1 MAYDNKGR
9 WVPDEDFNWT
19 LTEPGD
25 LAALRTELT
34 RSGLDWRHQG
44 KYAFRTDV
52 WGDMT
57 ETERLGVLQQYDTWY
72 DKGGQLALNDEE
84 WGLDIERGI
93 TYDDAETWDTQ
104 ARFHNLT
111 GGNIRRYTVGEGI
124 VMQRQKEDK
133 DGNVITEYSSDG
145 KHWRTS
151 SKGLSKGGGSVGIAG
166 DKDGWDWASLTN
178 PYKYSDKVRGTFI
191 SEERDESGKHISTT
205 YQVREY
211 PLDWANYTHDDLY
224 RAAIDEV
231 LEEDYDMFMGP
242 GADYDNAKQV
252 RAASKEIQSWVNAH
266 YKKAHEEGKDGA
278 WAEEEWKK
286 EKLKQEAQGRIY
298 NARYPEGKNTRG
310 FQHNQQVMIRKY
322 KPFQKFDEET
332 GTMSRYH
339 PITGELRSEVTYQ
352 APPPPTRMTITGNKT
367 EEDVDAGHYY
377 SPTFGYEQKITD
389 SMMDEPPDVAKPNI
403 SIRGLTTRKPDN
415 ISGWQE
421 TGKTKG
427 AT

>member
-1 MAYDNKGR
+1 MAYDNMGR
-9 WVPDEDFNWT
+9 WVPSEDINWT
-19 LTEPGD
+19 RDTE
-25 LAALRTELT
+25 AQKEALRMELT
-34 RSGLDWRHQG
+34 KSGLDWRHQG
-44 KYAFRTDV
+44 KYAFRTDI
-52 WGDMT
+52 WGGTDTMQGLT
-57 ETERLGVLQQYDTWY
+57 EDQRFDVLQQYDTWY
-72 DKGGQLALNDEE
+72 DKGGQLALNDEA

-93 TYDDAETWDTQ
+93 TYDQASTWSTQ
-104 ARFHNLT
+104 EKFHNLT
-111 GGNIRRYTVGEGI
+111 GGDRLNIWRDKTPDEIIKEGVDKYSKKERGEIVGQF
-124 VMQRQKEDK
+124 MK
-133 DGNVITEYSSDG
+133 DGKLQTLI
-145 KHWRTS
+145 HR
-151 SKGLSKGGGSVGIAG
+151 
-166 DKDGWDWASLTN
+166 
-178 PYKYSDKVRGTFI
+178 
-191 SEERDESGKHISTT
+191 
-205 YQVREY
+205 REY
-211 PLDWANYTHDDLY
+211 PMDWANYTHDDLY

-231 LEEDYDMFMGP
+231 LEEDYDMFMGS

-252 RAASKEIQSWVNAH
+252 RAASKEIQSWVNEH

-278 WAEEEWKK
+278 WAEAEWEADKA
-286 EKLKQEAQGRIY
+286 KQMAQSRIY
-298 NARYPEGKNTRG
+298 NARYPEGRNTRG

-389 SMMDEPPDVAKPNI
+389 SMMAEPPDVEKPNI
-403 SIRGLTTRKPDN
+403 SIRGLTSRKPDN

-421 TGKTKG
+421 FGKTKG

>member
-9 WVPDEDFNWT
+9 WVPSED
-19 LTEPGD
+19 LTWSTSTEQEKQD
-25 LAALRTELT
+25 LRMDLT
-34 RSGLDWRHQG
+34 KAGLDWRHQG

-52 WGDMT
+52 WGGMT
-57 ETERLGVLQQYDTWY
+57 EGERFDVLQQYDTWY

-93 TYDDAETWDTQ
+93 TYDDASTWSTQ
-104 ARFHNLT
+104 EKFHNLT
-111 GGNIRRYTVGEGI
+111 GGDVVT
-124 VMQRQKEDK
+124 KTSDK
-133 DGNVITEYSSDG
+133 SF
-145 KHWRTS
+145 
-151 SKGLSKGGGSVGIAG
+151 G
-166 DKDGWDWASLTN
+166 DLIN
-178 PYKYSDKVRGTFI
+178 PYKYKDKVRGATLV
-191 SEERDESGKHISTT
+191 SEKDGVTT

-224 RAAIDEV
+224 RSAIDEV
-231 LEEDYDMFMGP
+231 LEEDYDMFMGS

-252 RAASKEIQSWVNAH
+252 RAASKEIQGWVNEH

-278 WAEEEWKK
+278 WAEAEWEVDKA
-286 EKLKQEAQGRIY
+286 KQIAQGKVY

-367 EEDVDAGHYY
+367 EENVDAGHYY
-377 SPTFGYEQKITD
+377 SPTFGYEEQITD
-389 SMMDEPPDVAKPNI
+389 SMMSEPPDVAKPNI
-403 SIRGLTTRKPDN
+403 SIRGLTSRKPDN

>member
-9 WVPDEDFNWT
+9 WVPSEDLTWSTSTEQEKQT
-19 LTEPGD
+19 LRED
-25 LAALRTELT
+25 LTKA
-34 RSGLDWRHQG
+34 GLDWRHQG

-52 WGDMT
+52 WGSMT
-57 ETERLGVLQQYDTWY
+57 ESERFDVLQQYDTWY
-72 DKGGQLALNDEE
+72 DKGGQLALNDER

-93 TYDDAETWDTQ
+93 TYDQASTWSTQ
-104 ARFHNLT
+104 EKFHNLT
-111 GGNIRRYTVGEGI
+111 GGDVVT
-124 VMQRQKEDK
+124 KTSDK
-133 DGNVITEYSSDG
+133 SF
-145 KHWRTS
+145 
-151 SKGLSKGGGSVGIAG
+151 G
-166 DKDGWDWASLTN
+166 DLIN
-178 PYKYSDKVRGTFI
+178 PYKYKDKVRGATLV
-191 SEERDESGKHISTT
+191 SEKDGVTT

-211 PLDWANYTHDDLY
+211 PLDWANYTHDELY

-252 RAASKEIQSWVNAH
+252 RAASKEIQSWADHH
-266 YKKAHEEGKDGA
+266 YDEARRLGKDGA
-278 WAEEEWKK
+278 WAEEQWQADKA
-286 EKLKQEAQGRIY
+286 LQIARGRLY
-298 NARYPEGKNTRG
+298 NERYPEGKNTRG

-367 EEDVDAGHYY
+367 EENVDAGHYY
-377 SPTFGYEQKITD
+377 SPTFGYEDKITD
-389 SMMDEPPDVAKPNI
+389 SIMAEPPDVAKPNI
-403 SIRGLTTRKPDN
+403 SIRGLTARKPDN

>member
-9 WVPDEDFNWT
+9 WVPSED
-19 LTEPGD
+19 LTWSTSTEQEKQD
-25 LAALRTELT
+25 LRMDLT
-34 RSGLDWRHQG
+34 KAGLDWRHQG

-52 WGDMT
+52 WGGMT
-57 ETERLGVLQQYDTWY
+57 EGERFDVLQQYDTWY

-93 TYDDAETWDTQ
+93 TYDDAKTWSTQ
-104 ARFHNLT
+104 EKFHNLT
-111 GGNIRRYTVGEGI
+111 GGDVVT
-124 VMQRQKEDK
+124 KTSDK
-133 DGNVITEYSSDG
+133 SF
-145 KHWRTS
+145 
-151 SKGLSKGGGSVGIAG
+151 G
-166 DKDGWDWASLTN
+166 DLIN
-178 PYKYSDKVRGTFI
+178 PYKYKDKVRGATLV
-191 SEERDESGKHISTT
+191 SEKDGVTT

-224 RAAIDEV
+224 RSAIDEV
-231 LEEDYDMFMGP
+231 LEEDYDMFMGS

-252 RAASKEIQSWVNAH
+252 RAASKEIQGWVNKH

-278 WAEEEWKK
+278 WAEAEWEADKA
-286 EKLKQEAQGRIY
+286 KQIAQGKVY

-367 EEDVDAGHYY
+367 EENVDAGHYY
-377 SPTFGYEQKITD
+377 SPTFGYEEQITD
-389 SMMDEPPDVAKPNI
+389 SMMSEPPDVAKPNI
-403 SIRGLTTRKPDN
+403 SIRGLTSRKPDN

>member
-19 LTEPGD
+19 VTTEKEKAD
-25 LAALRTELT
+25 LRLDLIK
-34 RSGLDWRHQG
+34 SGLDWRHQG
-44 KYAFRTDV
+44 KYAFRTDI
-52 WGDMT
+52 WGAMT
-57 ETERLGVLQQYDTWY
+57 EGERFDVLEQYDTWY

-93 TYDDAETWDTQ
+93 TYDDAKTWSTQ
-104 ARFHNLT
+104 AKFHNLT
-111 GGNIRRYTVGEGI
+111 GGNIVRYTVGKDL
-124 VMQRQKEDK
+124 RLKKEYEK
-133 DGNVITEYSSDG
+133 DGQIITEYG
-145 KHWRTS
+145 K
-151 SKGLSKGGGSVGIAG
+151 KGGGGVGIAG
-166 DKDGWDWASLTN
+166 DKTGWDWASLTN

-191 SEERDESGKHISTT
+191 SEERDDSGKHISTT

-211 PLDWANYTHDDLY
+211 PLDWANYTHDELY
-224 RAAIDEV
+224 RSAIDEV

-242 GADYDNAKQV
+242 GSDFDNAKQV
-252 RAASKEIQSWVNAH
+252 RAASKEIQSWVNEH
-266 YKKAHEEGKDGA
+266 YKKAHEEGKDGE
-278 WAEEEWKK
+278 WAEAEWQAYKA
-286 EKLKQEAQGRIY
+286 KQMAQSRIY
-298 NARYPEGKNTRG
+298 NARYPEGRNTRG

-352 APPPPTRMTITGNKT
+352 TPPPPTRMTITGNKT

-389 SMMDEPPDVAKPNI
+389 SMMAEPPDVDKPNI
-403 SIRGLTTRKPDN
+403 SIRGLTSRKPDN

-421 TGKTKG
+421 FGKTKG

>member
-9 WVPDEDFNWT
+9 WVPSEDINWT
-19 LTEPGD
+19 RDTE
-25 LAALRTELT
+25 AQKQALRMELT
-34 RSGLDWRHQG
+34 KSGLDWRHQG
-44 KYAFRTDV
+44 KYAFRTDI
-52 WGDMT
+52 WGGTDTMQGLT
-57 ETERLGVLQQYDTWY
+57 EDQRFDVLQQYDTWY
-72 DKGGQLALNDEE
+72 DKGGQLSLNDER

-93 TYDDAETWDTQ
+93 TYDQASTWSTQ
-104 ARFHNLT
+104 EKFHNLT
-111 GGNIRRYTVGEGI
+111 GGDVVT
-124 VMQRQKEDK
+124 KTSDK
-133 DGNVITEYSSDG
+133 SFSD
-145 KHWRTS
+145 
-151 SKGLSKGGGSVGIAG
+151 LI
-166 DKDGWDWASLTN
+166 D
-178 PYKYSDKVRGTFI
+178 PYKYKDKVRGATLV
-191 SEERDESGKHISTT
+191 SEKDGVTT

-211 PLDWANYTHDDLY
+211 PMDWANYTHDELY

-252 RAASKEIQSWVNAH
+252 RAASKEIQSWVNEH
-266 YKKAHEEGKDGA
+266 YKRAHEEGKDGA
-278 WAEEEWKK
+278 WAEAEW
-286 EKLKQEAQGRIY
+286 EADKALQIARGKIY

-377 SPTFGYEQKITD
+377 SPTFGYEQQITD
-389 SMMDEPPDVAKPNI
+389 SMMAEPPDVAKPNI
-403 SIRGLTTRKPDN
+403 SIRGLTARKPDN

>member
-9 WVPDEDFNWT
+9 WVPSEDINWT
-19 LTEPGD
+19 RDTEEQKQ
-25 LAALRTELT
+25 ALRMELT

-44 KYAFRTDV
+44 KYAFRTDI
-52 WGDMT
+52 WGGTDTMQGLT
-57 ETERLGVLQQYDTWY
+57 EDQRFDVLEQYDTWY
-72 DKGGQLALNDEE
+72 DKGGQLALNDER

-93 TYDDAETWDTQ
+93 TYDQASTWSTQ
-104 ARFHNLT
+104 EKFHNLT
-111 GGNIRRYTVGEGI
+111 GGDVVT
-124 VMQRQKEDK
+124 KTSDK
-133 DGNVITEYSSDG
+133 SF
-145 KHWRTS
+145 
-151 SKGLSKGGGSVGIAG
+151 G
-166 DKDGWDWASLTN
+166 DLIN
-178 PYKYSDKVRGTFI
+178 PYKYSDKVRGATLV
-191 SEERDESGKHISTT
+191 SEKDGVTT

-211 PLDWANYTHDDLY
+211 PMDWANYTHDELY

-252 RAASKEIQSWVNAH
+252 RAASKEIQSWVDKH
-266 YKKAHEEGKDGA
+266 YTKAHELGKDGA
-278 WAEEEWKK
+278 WAEEQWQADKA
-286 EKLKQEAQGRIY
+286 LQIARGRLY
-298 NARYPEGKNTRG
+298 NERYPEGRNTRG

-377 SPTFGYEQKITD
+377 SPTFGYEQQITD
-389 SMMDEPPDVAKPNI
+389 SMMSEPADIAKPNI
-403 SIRGLTTRKPDN
+403 SIRKLTSRKPDN

-427 AT
+427 AK

>member
-9 WVPDEDFNWT
+9 WVPDEDINWT
-19 LTEPGD
+19 RDTE
-25 LAALRTELT
+25 AQKQALRMELT
-34 RSGLDWRHQG
+34 KSGLDWRHQG
-44 KYAFRTDV
+44 KYAFRTDI
-52 WGDMT
+52 WGGTDTMQGLT
-57 ETERLGVLQQYDTWY
+57 EDQRFDVLQQYDTWY
-72 DKGGQLALNDEE
+72 DKGGQRALDDEE

-93 TYDDAETWDTQ
+93 TYDTAKTWDTQ
-104 ARFHNLT
+104 ALFHNLT
-111 GGNIRRYTVGEGI
+111 GGNIVRYTVGEGI
-124 VMQRQKEDK
+124 RMKKEYEK
-133 DGNVITEYSSDG
+133 DGQVITEYG
-145 KHWRTS
+145 E
-151 SKGLSKGGGSVGIAG
+151 KGGGKVGIAG
-166 DKDGWDWASLTN
+166 DKFGWDWASLTN

-191 SEERDESGKHISTT
+191 SEERDDSGKHISTT

-211 PLDWANYTHDDLY
+211 PLDWANYTHDELY

-252 RAASKEIQSWVNAH
+252 RAASKEIQSWVNEH

-278 WAEEEWKK
+278 WAEAEWEADKA
-286 EKLKQEAQGRIY
+286 KQMALSRIY
-298 NARYPEGKNTRG
+298 NKRYPEGKNTRG

-389 SMMDEPPDVAKPNI
+389 SMMAEPPDVEKPNI
-403 SIRGLTTRKPDN
+403 SIRGLTSRKPDN

-421 TGKTKG
+421 FGKTKG

>member
-9 WVPDEDFNWT
+9 WVPSED
-19 LTEPGD
+19 LTWSTSTEQEKAD
-25 LAALRTELT
+25 LRMDLT
-34 RSGLDWRHQG
+34 KAGLDWRHQG

-52 WGDMT
+52 WGGMT
-57 ETERLGVLQQYDTWY
+57 ESERFGVLEQYDTWY

-93 TYDDAETWDTQ
+93 TYDDASTWSTQ
-104 ARFHNLT
+104 EKFHNLT
-111 GGNIRRYTVGEGI
+111 GGDVVT
-124 VMQRQKEDK
+124 KTSDK
-133 DGNVITEYSSDG
+133 SF
-145 KHWRTS
+145 
-151 SKGLSKGGGSVGIAG
+151 G
-166 DKDGWDWASLTN
+166 DLIN
-178 PYKYSDKVRGTFI
+178 PYKYKDKVRGATLV
-191 SEERDESGKHISTT
+191 SEKDGVTT

-224 RAAIDEV
+224 RSAIDEV
-231 LEEDYDMFMGP
+231 LEEDYDMFMGS

-252 RAASKEIQSWVNAH
+252 RAASKEIQGWVNKH

-278 WAEEEWKK
+278 WAEAEWEADKA
-286 EKLKQEAQGRIY
+286 KQIAQGKVY

-367 EEDVDAGHYY
+367 EENVDAGHYY
-377 SPTFGYEQKITD
+377 SPTFGYEEQITD
-389 SMMDEPPDVAKPNI
+389 SMMSEPPDVAKPNI
-403 SIRGLTTRKPDN
+403 SIRGLTSRKPDN

>member
-1 MAYDNKGR
+1 MAYKNGR
-9 WVPDEDFNWT
+9 WVPDEDFNWAVST
-19 LTEPGD
+19 EQEKQDLRMDLTK
-25 LAALRTELT
+25 A
-34 RSGLDWRHQG
+34 GLDWRHQG

-57 ETERLGVLQQYDTWY
+57 EGERFDVLQQYDTWY

-93 TYDDAETWDTQ
+93 TYDDAKTWSTQ
-104 ARFHNLT
+104 AKFHNLT
-111 GGNIRRYTVGEGI
+111 GGNIVRYTVGKDLK
-124 VMQRQKEDK
+124 MKKEYEK
-133 DGNVITEYSSDG
+133 DGKTIVEYG
-145 KHWRTS
+145 E
-151 SKGLSKGGGSVGIAG
+151 KGGGGVGIAG
-166 DKDGWDWASLTN
+166 DKTGYDWGSLTN

-191 SEERDESGKHISTT
+191 SEERADDGSHISTT
-205 YQVREY
+205 YTVREY
-211 PLDWANYTHDDLY
+211 PLDWANYTHDELY
-224 RAAIDEV
+224 RSAIDEV
-231 LEEDYDMFMGP
+231 LEEDYNMFMGP
-242 GADYDNAKQV
+242 GSDFDNAKQV
-252 RAASKEIQSWVNAH
+252 RAASKEIQSWVNEH

-278 WAEEEWKK
+278 WAEAEWEADKA
-286 EKLKQEAQGRIY
+286 KQMAQARIY

-389 SMMDEPPDVAKPNI
+389 SMMAEPPDVAKPNI
-403 SIRGLTTRKPDN
+403 SIRGLTARKPDN
-415 ISGWQE
+415 ISHWQE

-427 AT
+427 AP